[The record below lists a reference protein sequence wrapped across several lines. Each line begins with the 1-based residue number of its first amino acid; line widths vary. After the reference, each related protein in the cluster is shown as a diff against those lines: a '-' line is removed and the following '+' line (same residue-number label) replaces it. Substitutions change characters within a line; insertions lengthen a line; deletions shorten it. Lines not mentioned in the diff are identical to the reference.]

1 VVKVIRNKKGQRSR
15 RASGSSYCGPTALT
29 VLTGKRYDI
38 VEKDL
43 LKEVNKNVKY
53 RGRWQLDWWT
63 GERKKFI
70 PARKETQ
77 IKGMSNGQMRRA
89 LDRYGYRMYRSD
101 NHGANQTFRQW
112 VRATHGKRGKT
123 WYLVVAGNHYMV
135 VKGNKVWDTYTP
147 DKGMPVTKI
156 PWKKR
161 ARMQEL
167 FVIEKISRNKN
178 KGGEN

>member
-1 VVKVIRNKKGQRSR
+1 MDTNRQVVGLIRNKKGQISK
-15 RASGSSYCGPTALT
+15 RASGQSYCGPTSLT

-53 RGRWQLDWWT
+53 RGTWRLNWWT
-63 GERKKFI
+63 GEREKFI
-70 PARKETQ
+70 PAKKTTQ
-77 IKGMSNGQMRRA
+77 IKGMSNGQMRQA
-89 LDRYGYRMYRSD
+89 LKRYGYRMFRSD

-112 VRATHGKRGKT
+112 TRATHGKRGKT

-135 VKGNKVWDTYTP
+135 VKGNKVWDTSTP
-147 DKGMPVTKI
+147 EKGTPITKI
-156 PWKKR
+156 SWMKR

-167 FVIEKISRNKN
+167 FVVERIK
-178 KGGEN
+178 